1 MNGGYLSF
9 TESTKAA
16 TRVCQRSTP
25 VTNSC
30 MPGGYSPLNATTNWA
45 MNATI
50 HCAMLRKIRMMT
62 CGIRARNLIQ
72 KIVSTAQR
80 RELRSG

>member
-1 MNGGYLSF
+1 MNAVTL
-9 TESTKAA
+9 
-16 TRVCQRSTP
+16 VCQRSTP

-30 MPGGYSPLNATTNWA
+30 MPAGYSPLNATTNWA
-45 MNATI
+45 MKATI
-50 HCAMLRKIRMMT
+50 HWAIPRKIRMMT
-62 CGIRARNLIQ
+62 CGMRAKNLIQ